1 MSLVRLQEFYTQ
13 SQRVHKK
20 LENEIKKTTVFT
32 IASKIKYLQGDLTK

>member
-1 MSLVRLQEFYTQ
+1 MSLVRLQEFYT
-13 SQRVHKK
+13 QRVHKK